1 MQHCKITIQ
10 EARRPM
16 QKITY
21 NFTATDGESFY
32 YVFKRSF
39 FTFYYR
45 VSVNIL
51 KIFFRTFYINCLI
64 KIFYD

>member
-1 MQHCKITIQ
+1 MQHCRPNITIQ

-39 FTFYYR
+39 SRFIIALALTF
-45 VSVNIL
+45 
-51 KIFFRTFYINCLI
+51 
-64 KIFYD
+64 